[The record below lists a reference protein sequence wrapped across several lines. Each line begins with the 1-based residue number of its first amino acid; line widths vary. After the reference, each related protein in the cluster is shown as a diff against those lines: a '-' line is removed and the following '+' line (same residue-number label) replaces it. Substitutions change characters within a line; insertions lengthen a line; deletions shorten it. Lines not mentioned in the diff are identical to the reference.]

1 MGVLFADAVADSLVP
16 LVEAAAASEV
26 CVSGAFLVLAGGT
39 GTFFS
44 AFGSTMST
52 QVTNFAASEVA
63 AFDDT
68 TFTSSVTPDE
78 LESLVEVVDESEV
91 VTEMMVV
98 VLSVDVTMAV
108 VQ

>member
-1 MGVLFADAVADSLVP
+1 MLLEDAEADSLVP
-16 LVEAAAASEV
+16 VVEAASEV

-44 AFGSTMST
+44 TLGSAMST
-52 QVTNFAASEVA
+52 QVTNFASEVA
-63 AFDDT
+63 LEDT
-68 TFTSSVTPDE
+68 TFTSSVTDE
-78 LESLVEVVDESEV
+78 LESLVEVVEESEV

-98 VLSVDVTMAV
+98 VLSVDVTTV